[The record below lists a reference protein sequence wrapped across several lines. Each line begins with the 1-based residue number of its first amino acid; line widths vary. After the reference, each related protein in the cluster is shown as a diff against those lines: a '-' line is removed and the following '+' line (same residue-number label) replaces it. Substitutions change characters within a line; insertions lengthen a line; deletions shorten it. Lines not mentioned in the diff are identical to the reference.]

1 MLAAP
6 ALPATTKPLP
16 CGSRLGKRT
25 DRLPF
30 PPAQTRSQDGKETS
44 PPTRDGAAED
54 PWLPGKTSARAT
66 EASASHYIEYS
77 FTRLRTR
84 NGTPVNQKQRRA
96 ELFGGINKSLVLQN
110 PSAGRVKQQLSASS
124 GERRGG
130 TGQTHLHPMP
140 LASQGPQEPT
150 NQQSPFPPHQGHAG
164 GETEAG
170 TAAKPSLCWVQ
181 PPPAPH
187 PQQLPAGPGP
197 SQAGRFA
204 FCCKSWMEMSRGQSP
219 W

>member
-30 PPAQTRSQDGKETS
+30 PTAQTRSQDGKETS
-44 PPTRDGAAED
+44 PPNTRRRSRGPLAAWENKRWCHRGQRQ
-54 PWLPGKTSARAT
+54 PLRRTFIHKAAHTQWHTRKSEATQSRTFWGHKQITRSTKSVSRAGKAAAQR
-66 EASASHYIEYS
+66 
-77 FTRLRTR
+77 
-84 NGTPVNQKQRRA
+84 QQRR
-96 ELFGGINKSLVLQN
+96 E
-110 PSAGRVKQQLSASS
+110 
-124 GERRGG
+124 EGG

-170 TAAKPSLCWVQ
+170 TAAKPSPCWVQ